1 MTSTSALTRRH
12 VLLAGAGS
20 ILLPPLAA
28 RAAEPARGVS
38 DTEIVI
44 GTMTDL
50 SGVTAVQGTN
60 NANAIRMAF
69 DEVNARGGIHGRKIR
84 YIVEDNEYLVPK
96 SVQAMNKLLNRD
108 NIFFALANGGTP
120 HNEAVMPAMFEKNVP
135 NVFPLTCARSMY
147 EPFNKYK
154 FGQFSSYY
162 DQMRAGVKYFVE
174 KRGKT
179 RIGSMYQ
186 DTDFG
191 RDVHAG
197 AVAQIAAMGLKLAGE
212 TTHKPT
218 DSDVSGAVQKMREA
232 GCDMVCMGTIVKDT
246 TLILQTAR
254 KLDWKPDFVGQFA
267 SYSTAVAE
275 VPGGPAEGF
284 YSMSP
289 GLLAYP
295 DDPRPA
301 VKEVT
306 SRYRQRFGIDFNY
319 LGEAGWTAAT
329 FITAVLEKAG
339 RDLTLATLLSAL
351 ESMHGWRDVFGSPP
365 LTLTPTN
372 HHASNQ
378 SFLSIVKDTRW
389 VPVEAEPL
397 GY

>member
-1 MTSTSALTRRH
+1 MTSTRALTRRH

-20 ILLPPLAA
+20 ILVPALAA
-28 RAAEPARGVS
+28 RAADPTRGVT

-69 DEVNARGGIHGRKIR
+69 DEVNAKGGIHGRKIR

-96 SVQAMNKLLNRD
+96 AVQAMNKLLNRD

-120 HNEAVMPAMFEKNVP
+120 HNDAVMPAMFEKHVP

-147 EPFNKYK
+147 EPLNRYK

-174 KRGKT
+174 KKGKT
-179 RIGSMYQ
+179 KIGSMYQ

-218 DSDVSGAVQKMREA
+218 DSDFSGAVAKMRDA
-232 GCDMVCMGTIVKDT
+232 GCDLVCMGTIVKDT
-246 TLILQTAR
+246 TLIMQTAR
-254 KLDWKPDFVGQFA
+254 KLGWKPDFVGQFA

-289 GLLAYP
+289 GLYAYP

-301 VKEVT
+301 VQAV
-306 SRYRQRFGIDFNY
+306 SARYRQRYGIDFNY
-319 LGEAGWTAAT
+319 LGEAGWSAAT
-329 FITAVLEKAG
+329 FMIDVLQKNG
-339 RDLTLATLLSAL
+339 RDLTLDSLIATL
-351 ESMHGWRDVFGSPP
+351 ETMKDWRDVFGSPP
-365 LTLTPTN
+365 LTITPTN

-378 SFLSIVKDTRW
+378 SFLSVVKGTRW
-389 VPVEAEPL
+389 VPVEAEPMS
-397 GY
+397 Y

>member
-1 MTSTSALTRRH
+1 MSISRMSAILCAVLSAALTFGP
-12 VLLAGAGS
+12 V
-20 ILLPPLAA
+20 
-28 RAAEPARGVS
+28 RAAEPTHGVT
-38 DTEIVI
+38 DTEIII

-69 DEVNARGGIHGRKIR
+69 DEVNEKGGIHGRKIR
-84 YIVEDNEYLVPK
+84 YIIEDNEYLVPK
-96 SVQAMNKLLNRD
+96 SVQAMNKLINRD

-120 HNEAVMPAMFEKNVP
+120 HNEAVMPAMFEKHVP
-135 NVFPLTCARSMY
+135 NIFPLTCARSMY
-147 EPFNKYK
+147 EPLNRYK

-174 KRGKT
+174 KKGKT
-179 RIGSMYQ
+179 KIGSMYE

-197 AVAQIAAMGLKLAGE
+197 AVAQIAAMGLKLAAE
-212 TTHKPT
+212 ATNKPT
-218 DSDVSGAVQKMREA
+218 DSDFSGSVAKMRDA
-232 GCDMVCMGTIVKDT
+232 GCDLICMGTIVKDT
-246 TLILQTAR
+246 TLILQTAH
-254 KLDWKPDFVGQFA
+254 KLGWNPDFVGQFA

-289 GLLAYP
+289 GLYAYP

-301 VKEVT
+301 VQEV
-306 SRYRQRFGIDFNY
+306 SARYRKRYGIDFNY

-329 FITAVLEKAG
+329 FMIDVLQKNG
-339 RDLTLATLLSAL
+339 RDLTLDSLIATL
-351 ESMHGWRDVFGSPP
+351 ETMKDWRDVFGSPP
-365 LTLTPTN
+365 LTITPTN

-378 SFLSIVKDTRW
+378 SFLSVVKSARW
-389 VPVEAEPL
+389 VPVEAEPMS
-397 GY
+397 Y

>member
-1 MTSTSALTRRH
+1 MTSTRALTRRH

-20 ILLPPLAA
+20 ILVPTLAA
-28 RAAEPARGVS
+28 RAAEPTRGVT

-69 DEVNARGGIHGRKIR
+69 DEVNAKGGIHGRKIR

-96 SVQAMNKLLNRD
+96 AVQAMNKLLNRD

-120 HNEAVMPAMFEKNVP
+120 HNDAVMPAMFEKHVP

-147 EPFNKYK
+147 EPFNRYK

-174 KRGKT
+174 KKGKT
-179 RIGSMYQ
+179 KIGSMYQ

-197 AVAQIAAMGLKLAGE
+197 AVAQVASMGLKLAGE
-212 TTHKPT
+212 TTHNPT
-218 DSDVSGAVQKMREA
+218 DSDFSGAVAKMRDA
-232 GCDMVCMGTIVKDT
+232 GCDLICMGTIVKDT

-254 KLDWKPDFVGQFA
+254 KLGWKPDFVGQFA

-289 GLLAYP
+289 GLYAYP

-301 VKEVT
+301 VQEV
-306 SRYRQRFGIDFNY
+306 SARYRKRFGIDFNY
-319 LGEAGWTAAT
+319 LGEAGWSAAT
-329 FITAVLEKAG
+329 FVIDVLQKNG
-339 RDLTLATLLSAL
+339 RDLTLDSLITTL
-351 ESMHGWRDVFGSPP
+351 ETMKGWRDVFGSPP
-365 LTLTPTN
+365 LTITPTD

-378 SFLSIVKDTRW
+378 SFLSVVKGTRW
-389 VPVEAEPL
+389 VPVEAEPMS
-397 GY
+397 Y

>member
-1 MTSTSALTRRH
+1 MMSSRAVTRRH
-12 VLLAGAGS
+12 VLLAGGG
-20 ILLPPLAA
+20 LMLVPPLAA
-28 RAAEPARGVS
+28 RADGPTRGVS

-84 YIVEDNEYLVPK
+84 YVVEDNEYLVPK
-96 SVQAMNKLLNRD
+96 AVQAMNKLLNLD

-135 NVFPLTCARSMY
+135 NIFPLTCARSMY
-147 EPFNKYK
+147 EPLNKYK

-197 AVAQIAAMGLKLAGE
+197 VVAQVGAMGLKLAGE

-218 DSDVSGAVQKMREA
+218 DSDFSGAMAKLREA
-232 GCDMVCMGTIVKDT
+232 GCDVVCMGTIVKDT

-254 KLDWKPDFVGQFA
+254 KLGWGADFVGQFA

-289 GLLAYP
+289 GLFAYP

-301 VKEVT
+301 VREVT
-306 SRYRQRFGIDFNY
+306 SRYHARYGIDFNY
-319 LGEAGWTAAT
+319 LGEAGWSAAT
-329 FITAVLEKAG
+329 FVIAVLEKAG
-339 RDLTLATLLSAL
+339 RDLTLASLLATLETMS
-351 ESMHGWRDVFGSPP
+351 GWRDVFGSPP
-365 LTLTPTN
+365 LTITPTN

-378 SFLSIVKDTRW
+378 SFLSVVKNARW
-389 VPVEAEPL
+389 VPVEPEPL